1 MADAYAD
8 RSYGSDPVGFGQ
20 TLGIIV
26 VDFQKAFTRP
36 GGALAG
42 SPHIEAAVEATQRLL
57 THARAAGVRV
67 AVSYVAYATL
77 DAMPHWKVRAVKT
90 DLFRGMP
97 GTELDPRIT
106 AGGQSDYAFDKW
118 GASSFFQTPLAAYF
132 TRHGVDTVA
141 VCGCTTSGCV
151 RATVVDAFQFG
162 FRTLLVADGCGGA
175 EMRPRCGRYRAVIA
189 ATEGASLHS
198 EPVARRQV

>member
-1 MADAYAD
+1 MPRGFTRTLTVPDMTHPTKK
-8 RSYGSDPVGFGQ
+8 SIPVGFGK

-97 GTELDPRIT
+97 GSALSRHFPATT
-106 AGGQSDYAFDKW
+106 C
-118 GASSFFQTPLAAYF
+118 TPP
-132 TRHGVDTVA
+132 
-141 VCGCTTSGCV
+141 S
-151 RATVVDAFQFG
+151 
-162 FRTLLVADGCGGA
+162 
-175 EMRPRCGRYRAVIA
+175 
-189 ATEGASLHS
+189 
-198 EPVARRQV
+198 